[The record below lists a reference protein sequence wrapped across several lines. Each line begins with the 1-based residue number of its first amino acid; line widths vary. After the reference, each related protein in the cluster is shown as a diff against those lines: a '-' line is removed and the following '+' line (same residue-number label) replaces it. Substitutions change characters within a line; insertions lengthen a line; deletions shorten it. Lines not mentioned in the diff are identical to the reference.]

1 MDNVWL
7 PRGQMEGSD
16 AVYFNTYPNIYVML
30 HAESGLKKGP
40 PVNLAKDLV
49 KRATVNGLPKIIS
62 GRSSIQGMLKE
73 LGTQFSVPG
82 GKIINKSAAFIASS
96 EFSSSIV
103 EDRAAMTI
111 LTDLYDRNWNEG
123 DWKSLLKMEEFTL
136 KDPILTLLVAT
147 NEAHFDDFIGQKD
160 VHGGFIGRMFVI
172 AEKATA
178 TLNPLIHKL
187 KRVPDRAK
195 LADYLRE
202 LSKCKGAFQSLADT
216 KAGDYYHEWYMDF
229 YQTIKSQRIKDDT
242 GTIQRFGESILKVA
256 MLLSLSQ
263 SPELIIDVP
272 TMIEAISRCE
282 KLIGNVRSATMG
294 KKGKSLNVELKTMI
308 MQELLE
314 RDLHSISREILM
326 KKYWMHYN
334 TVVEFA
340 EVMEA
345 LHDAGM
351 IQIENNGTTVMYV
364 MPDTKVKELKEF
376 LAGKRGDG

>member
-178 TLNPLIHKL
+178 TLNPLIHK
-187 KRVPDRAK
+187 
-195 LADYLRE
+195 
-202 LSKCKGAFQSLADT
+202 
-216 KAGDYYHEWYMDF
+216 
-229 YQTIKSQRIKDDT
+229 
-242 GTIQRFGESILKVA
+242 
-256 MLLSLSQ
+256 
-263 SPELIIDVP
+263 
-272 TMIEAISRCE
+272 
-282 KLIGNVRSATMG
+282 
-294 KKGKSLNVELKTMI
+294 
-308 MQELLE
+308 
-314 RDLHSISREILM
+314 
-326 KKYWMHYN
+326 
-334 TVVEFA
+334 
-340 EVMEA
+340 
-345 LHDAGM
+345 
-351 IQIENNGTTVMYV
+351 
-364 MPDTKVKELKEF
+364 
-376 LAGKRGDG
+376 